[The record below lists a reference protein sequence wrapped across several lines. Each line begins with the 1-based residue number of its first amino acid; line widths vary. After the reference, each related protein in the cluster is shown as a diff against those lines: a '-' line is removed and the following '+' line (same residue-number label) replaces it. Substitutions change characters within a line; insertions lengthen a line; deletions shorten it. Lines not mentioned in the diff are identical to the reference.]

1 MSPLPAK
8 AIMTAPVS
16 TVAPE
21 MAVRDAVQI
30 LVERHIS
37 GLPVVNAAGELVGI
51 VTEADLLYKEA
62 TPKPAEPL
70 LRWFGRS
77 LWLERLVGAY
87 RKVEGRTVGDVMT
100 HNVITAAEDTPV
112 HVLASRMVR
121 FGVNRL
127 PIVRDRTVVGIV
139 TRADVLKV
147 FLRSDE
153 LLEREARKIL
163 AEFLLFGEE
172 VGVSAAR
179 GVYALRG
186 VVGSAGRRQALLTRL
201 WSVDGV
207 VAIDDRDLKEA
218 YQESAAMWE

>member
-8 AIMTAPVS
+8 AIMTAPVI
-16 TVAPE
+16 TVTRE

-100 HNVITAAEDTPV
+100 HNVITATEDTPV

-186 VVGSAGRRQALLTRL
+186 VVGSPGRRQALLTRL

-207 VAIDDRDLKEA
+207 VAIDYRDLKEA

>member
-1 MSPLPAK
+1 M
-8 AIMTAPVS
+8 
-16 TVAPE
+16 
-21 MAVRDAVQI
+21 
-30 LVERHIS
+30 
-37 GLPVVNAAGELVGI
+37 
-51 VTEADLLYKEA
+51 
-62 TPKPAEPL
+62 
-70 LRWFGRS
+70 
-77 LWLERLVGAY
+77 
-87 RKVEGRTVGDVMT
+87 
-100 HNVITAAEDTPV
+100 
-112 HVLASRMVR
+112 
-121 FGVNRL
+121 
-127 PIVRDRTVVGIV
+127 VGIV

-186 VVGSAGRRQALLTRL
+186 VVGSPGRRQALLTRL